1 MLPPQLWN
9 GVLRRLTSEI
19 GTFAMEAWVHPLRAE
34 ADGDALCLY
43 CPSVFHRERVRQRL
57 LERIERC
64 VAAEAGR
71 PVLVRLDVGAS
82 PAHDVEPPAAPHA
95 ESPARPPRHADAAAP
110 PTSAPVQAA
119 LPYSFDTFVVGPCN
133 ALAREACVALAAGR
147 GGTLSSLYITAA
159 PGLGKTHLAR
169 SVVAEAAGASRA
181 LYVSAETFTSDFQ
194 SHVRGGRMEAFK
206 RRYRGAD
213 LLVVEDVQFL
223 PGKKATQ
230 LELFHT
236 IDYLRDSGA
245 RLVFTADRAPSEIP
259 GLDPR
264 LRSRWNGSLVAQ
276 IEPPDA
282 QVRRTILRTRAAAG
296 GVRIPSECLDLLVE
310 RLRGSVRDLEGALIQ
325 LVATSALLKRRIDR
339 QLTEQALR
347 KVSPHAAAGRSVE
360 PRDVVEVV
368 ASFFQT
374 TPAALASRSR
384 RRDVLLPRQLAMYLA
399 HRYTDASLTEIGRA
413 FDRDHPAVK
422 NAIDRVERA
431 ILERAPLRYQVEALC
446 ARLDERLGGRRLGA

>member
-9 GVLRRLTSEI
+9 GVLRRLTPEI
-19 GTFAMEAWVHPLRAE
+19 GTFAMEAWVHPVRAE
-34 ADGDALCLY
+34 ADGDALCLF

-64 VAAEAGR
+64 VGEEAGHPVRVRLEVGAGSARDAEPHATPQAEAT
-71 PVLVRLDVGAS
+71 PAPIAPSVRAVR
-82 PAHDVEPPAAPHA
+82 EQPPAQ
-95 ESPARPPRHADAAAP
+95 R
-110 PTSAPVQAA
+110 A
-119 LPYSFDTFVVGPCN
+119 LPYSFDNFVVGACN
-133 ALAREACVALAAGR
+133 ALARQACLELAANR
-147 GGTLSSLYITAA
+147 RSTLSSVYISGA

-169 SVVAEAAGASRA
+169 SVVAEAAGAAHA
-181 LYVSAETFTSDFQ
+181 LYVSAETFTSEFQ

-236 IDYLRDSGA
+236 IDHLRDGGA
-245 RLVFTADRAPSEIP
+245 RLVFTADRPPWDIP
-259 GLDPR
+259 GLYPR
-264 LRSRWNGSLVAQ
+264 LRSRWNGGLVAQ
-276 IEPPDA
+276 LEPPDA
-282 QVRRTILRTRAAAG
+282 QVRRKILRTRAAAG
-296 GVRIPSECLDLLVE
+296 GVRIPGDCLDLLVQ

-325 LVATSALLKRRIDR
+325 LVATSALLKRRIDLE
-339 QLTEQALR
+339 LTEQALH
-347 KVSPHAAAGRSVE
+347 KVMPRAGAGRSIE

-368 ASFFQT
+368 AAFFQT

-422 NAIDRVERA
+422 NAVGRVERG

-446 ARLDERLGGRRLGA
+446 ARLDERLGSAS

>member
-1 MLPPQLWN
+1 
-9 GVLRRLTSEI
+9 
-19 GTFAMEAWVHPLRAE
+19 MEAWVHPLRAE
-34 ADGDALCLY
+34 LGEDVLHLH
-43 CPSVFHRERVRQRL
+43 CPSPFHRERLRQRL

-64 VAAEAGR
+64 LAEEAGH
-71 PVLVRLDVGAS
+71 PVCVKLEVGAG
-82 PAHDVEPPAAPHA
+82 PAREAPPPPAPAAAAVPVA
-95 ESPARPPRHADAAAP
+95 PARPAAS
-110 PTSAPVQAA
+110 TAPVQAV
-119 LPYSFDTFVVGPCN
+119 LPYSFDSFVVGPCN
-133 ALAREACVALAAGR
+133 ALAREACLALAGGR
-147 GGTLSSLYITAA
+147 GHALSSVYLAGA
-159 PGLGKTHLAR
+159 SGLGKTHLAR
-169 SVVAEAAGASRA
+169 SVVAEAEARRA
-181 LYVSAETFTSDFQ
+181 LYVSAETFTSEFQ
-194 SHVRGGRMEAFK
+194 AHVRSGRMEGFK

-236 IDYLRDSGA
+236 IDHLLDSGA
-245 RLVFTADRAPSEIP
+245 RLVFTADRPPSELA

-264 LRSRWNGSLVAQ
+264 LRSRWNGGLVAE

-296 GVRIPSECLDLLVE
+296 GVRIPEECLDLLVE

-325 LVATSALLKRRIDR
+325 LVASSALLKRRIDR
-339 QLTEQALR
+339 ELTEQALR
-347 KVSPHAAAGRSVE
+347 KVLPDAGARRGIE

-368 ASFFQT
+368 AAFFQT

-399 HRYTDASLTEIGRA
+399 HRYTEASLTEIGRA

-422 NAIDRVERA
+422 NAIERVERG
-431 ILERAPLRYQVEALC
+431 ILERAPLRYQLEALC
-446 ARLDERLGGRRLGA
+446 ARVEERLGGGG

>member
-9 GVLRRLTSEI
+9 GVLRRLTPEI
-19 GTFAMEAWVHPLRAE
+19 GTFAMEAWVHPVRAE
-34 ADGDALCLY
+34 ADGDALCLF

-64 VAAEAGR
+64 VAQEAGHE
-71 PVLVRLDVGAS
+71 VLVRLEVGS
-82 PAHDVEPPAAPHA
+82 GSAHEVEPPAAQPA
-95 ESPARPPRHADAAAP
+95 EAPTAAAVRAVAP
-110 PTSAPVQAA
+110 PAPAQAA

-133 ALAREACVALAAGR
+133 ALAREACLALAAGR
-147 GGTLSSLYITAA
+147 GSTLSSVYLTGA

-169 SVVAEAAGASRA
+169 SVAAEAAGAARA
-181 LYVSAETFTSDFQ
+181 LYVSAETFTSEFQ
-194 SHVRGGRMEAFK
+194 SHVRSGRMEAFK
-206 RRYRGAD
+206 RRYRSAD

-245 RLVFTADRAPSEIP
+245 RLVFTGDRPPSEIL

-296 GVRIPSECLDLLVE
+296 GVRIPSECLDLLVDG
-310 RLRGSVRDLEGALIQ
+310 LRGSVRDLEGALIQ

-339 QLTEQALR
+339 QLTEQALQ
-347 KVSPHAAAGRSVE
+347 KVAPHAGPGRGIE

-374 TPAALASRSR
+374 RPAALASRSR
-384 RRDVLLPRQLAMYLA
+384 RRDVLVPRQLAMYLA

-422 NAIDRVERA
+422 NAIERVERG

-446 ARLDERLGGRRLGA
+446 ARLDERLGGHRPGA